1 MFLVSIALSLILILI
16 LKFLIFDYEASYI
29 TEVIVYALFNSCLI
43 LISIFMQTQYMS
55 IFLVFGVFI
64 LYAIVGFLVVLIL
77 RIISE
82 RLEGLAFMII
92 GLIMDFAV
100 KYGVTLVLIFVLAAI
115 MTMSK
120 GTSLLNY

>member
-1 MFLVSIALSLILILI
+1 MFIVSIVLSLILILI

-29 TEVIVYALFNSCLI
+29 TEVIVYALFNSCVTI
-43 LISIFMQTQYMS
+43 ISIFMQTQFMS
-55 IFLVFGVFI
+55 IFIVLGVFI
-64 LYAIVGFLVVLIL
+64 VYAILGLLVVLIL

-100 KYGVTLVLIFVLAAI
+100 KFGVTLVLIFVLAAT
-115 MTMSK
+115 MTMLN
-120 GTSLLNY
+120 GTSLVNY